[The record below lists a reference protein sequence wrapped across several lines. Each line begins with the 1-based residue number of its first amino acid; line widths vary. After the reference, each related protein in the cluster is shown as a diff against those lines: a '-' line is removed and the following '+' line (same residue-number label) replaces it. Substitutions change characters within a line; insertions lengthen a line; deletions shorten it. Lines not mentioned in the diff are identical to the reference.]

1 MPSDDVVKGGLGL
14 KPKIASALCIKLL
27 GPAGNNSLDKFVR
40 FTVDTRGNLVASD
53 AAERVDLLSDRARY
67 TRHGKINARP
77 ELFAGQTRGMDEKT
91 NSGTR
96 ARMGMSDGVGDR
108 Q

>member
-1 MPSDDVVKGGLGL
+1 MRSDDGIKRGLGL
-14 KPKIASALCIKLL
+14 ESKIASTLCIKPL
-27 GPAGNNSLDKFVR
+27 GPAGNNTLDKLVR
-40 FTVDTRGNLVASD
+40 FTADTRDNLVASD
-53 AAERVDLLSDRARY
+53 AAERVDLLADCARY
-67 TRHGKINARP
+67 TRHGKIDARP

-96 ARMGMSDGVGDR
+96 ARMGMPDGVGDR